1 MRSGE
6 ASRSEEREGTST
18 LNVKGRYQL
27 FANLLNPA
35 LNQLDHR
42 LDLSFTSK
50 VNKYIN
56 VNLTGILRYD
66 RDQDQD
72 VQLSQALAVGLVY
85 SRGK

>member
-1 MRSGE
+1 MRSGG